1 MFDFIKNLF
10 SKGKAQT
17 VKVVDIANA
26 DLNLKLEKKDENALK
41 ACDKNIVVGK
51 ILEIRKHKNP
61 KITKVQ
67 VTKCLVGEG
76 KEEQILCGGSNIEV
90 GQIVPVAQVGANL
103 GGGFIIG
110 ERDIRGE
117 VSRGMICSREELGLS
132 MPESEKGGIWGMP
145 SDFEVKLGTPVK
157 DLV

>member
-10 SKGKAQT
+10 SKGKEKADL
-17 VKVVDIANA
+17 VVDRATA
-26 DLNLKLEKKDENALK
+26 DLDLKLSKEDQSVLK
-41 ACDKNIVVGK
+41 SIDGKIIVGK
-51 ILEIRKHKNP
+51 ILKIRDHSNP
-61 KITKVQ
+61 KITKVK
-67 VTKCLVGEG
+67 VTTCGFG
-76 KEEQILCGGSNIEV
+76 GDITEQILCGGSNIKE

-110 ERDIRGE
+110 EREIRGE

-132 MPESEKGGIWGMP
+132 MPEEEKGGIWGMP
-145 SDFEVKLGTPVK
+145 KDFEVKIGTAVK